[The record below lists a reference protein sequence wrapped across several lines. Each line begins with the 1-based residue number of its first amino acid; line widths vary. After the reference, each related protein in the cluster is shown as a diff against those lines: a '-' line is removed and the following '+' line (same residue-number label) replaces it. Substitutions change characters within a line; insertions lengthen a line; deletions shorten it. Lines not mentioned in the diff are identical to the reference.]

1 MPPALL
7 AALGAE
13 RATPVAGGCI
23 HRCYRVLIGGV
34 PHFAKVNDAR
44 LADAFAAEADGLEA
58 LRAPGIRAPQPLRH
72 GVAGGHAFL
81 LLEFLELEDQGD
93 FAALGCMLAVAHR
106 SAGPAFGWR
115 RDNYIGSTPQANAWC
130 EEWSTFFRERRLAPQ
145 LALARKNG
153 FRLELGRAEE
163 VLNDHHPQPALLHG
177 DLWSGNVAFLTDG
190 EPVLFDPAV
199 YYGDREA
206 DLAMTELF
214 GGFPAAFYAA
224 YNAVDPLER
233 GYEKR
238 KHLYNLYHLLNHLNL
253 FGGGYLAQVRSTLRL
268 LLDAL

>member
-81 LLEFLELEDQGD
+81 LPGFMDPGGHGELP
-93 FAALGCMLAVAHR
+93 ALGPKL
-106 SAGPAFGWR
+106 
-115 RDNYIGSTPQANAWC
+115 
-130 EEWSTFFRERRLAPQ
+130 
-145 LALARKNG
+145 
-153 FRLELGRAEE
+153 
-163 VLNDHHPQPALLHG
+163 
-177 DLWSGNVAFLTDG
+177 
-190 EPVLFDPAV
+190 
-199 YYGDREA
+199 
-206 DLAMTELF
+206 
-214 GGFPAAFYAA
+214 
-224 YNAVDPLER
+224 
-233 GYEKR
+233 
-238 KHLYNLYHLLNHLNL
+238 
-253 FGGGYLAQVRSTLRL
+253 
-268 LLDAL
+268 